1 MISFKLIRLLL
12 KYRFLNNLSFNVFMK
27 SEISFYSQSYSRN
40 FVKIH
45 GAENVIKLENEGA
58 VLVFLHFGSF
68 FLTGGALTNQLGIN
82 YTAVA
87 SKRNLEFLS
96 PNENSFWNKVHS
108 ISENLYGNKLF
119 YTDNYPRSMINW
131 LNKGNF
137 LGVALDVN
145 EKGINHQFSKF
156 KLFNTN
162 YNFQTAA
169 YRLAE
174 ITNKKII
181 AMLIF
186 YDKKKF
192 RHNLYLS
199 HPFDVGNPNNCI
211 QDCLNFMEPHMCK
224 YKNQFFHDIDKCFK
238 VHV

>member
-1 MISFKLIRLLL
+1 MSMRKESI
-12 KYRFLNNLSFNVFMK
+12 
-27 SEISFYSQSYSRN
+27 
-40 FVKIH
+40 
-45 GAENVIKLENEGA
+45 
-58 VLVFLHFGSF
+58 
-68 FLTGGALTNQLGIN
+68 TN
-82 YTAVA
+82 
-87 SKRNLEFLS
+87 FLS
-96 PNENSFWNKVHS
+96 
-108 ISENLYGNKLF
+108 
-119 YTDNYPRSMINW
+119 
-131 LNKGNF
+131 
-137 LGVALDVN
+137 
-145 EKGINHQFSKF
+145 F

-238 VHV
+238 VHVLTYPCMRCVTNTLHQCCLNNL

>member
-145 EKGINHQFSKF
+145 EKGINHQFSK
-156 KLFNTN
+156 
-162 YNFQTAA
+162 
-169 YRLAE
+169 
-174 ITNKKII
+174 
-181 AMLIF
+181 
-186 YDKKKF
+186 
-192 RHNLYLS
+192 
-199 HPFDVGNPNNCI
+199 
-211 QDCLNFMEPHMCK
+211 
-224 YKNQFFHDIDKCFK
+224 
-238 VHV
+238 